1 MDSSWLLLY
10 QVERA
15 PWEDQSLIGS
25 AVEIEKIL
33 TRDPCSVGPRAEGST
48 SGSSEQGYERKEF
61 HLSGVLENRLT
72 RYLCKYHS

>member
-1 MDSSWLLLY
+1 MGRKRLDSSWLLLY

-33 TRDPCSVGPRAEGST
+33 TRDPCSVGPKVEGST
-48 SGSSEQGYERKEF
+48 LAIVNRVMKEQSF
-61 HLSGVLENRLT
+61 I
-72 RYLCKYHS
+72 